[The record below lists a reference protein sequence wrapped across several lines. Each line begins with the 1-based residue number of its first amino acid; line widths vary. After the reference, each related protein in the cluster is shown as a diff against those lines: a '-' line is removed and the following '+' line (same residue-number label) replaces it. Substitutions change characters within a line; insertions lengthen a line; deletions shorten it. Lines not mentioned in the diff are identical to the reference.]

1 MWDPLPRLDEP
12 HGVITVEL
20 FDARSGK
27 LLHRER
33 KSNFIALPAKQEFLF
48 AQMDRFGGLFVGQF
62 QQPYVWARSCFDV
75 IYLGTDTSPESPST
89 ERFVRGQIVGWA
101 SRTMT
106 YNGGDPLRGSIN
118 VSEST
123 WSTSRVHFVFDWPT
137 NSANGTIASVG
148 FAGFRGDLIVQ
159 GASVLPIGSTTV
171 QGNNGRG
178 MAYANGYVYYLDG
191 NNLLSKIDPNTGNV
205 VDTTYVQVTDNPS
218 NLAFDGTSFWVCS
231 GNKLHRL
238 NADGTVASNLTL
250 TRLPSIRAFT
260 FDGGYIWVYCDDS
273 YNADNQTS
281 KPYSGSLYKFDLSG
295 NLVGIIPNSLGG
307 PISLSAANNQLY
319 GIYNLGCSISDKQG
333 NWICSCAADANAAA
347 QSGSYAAL
355 APDGVSYYLVDDRGY
370 LSRIWLGALGSRVLL
385 SSPIQKNNT
394 QTLKVTYDITYNLL
408 PIG

>member
-48 AQMDRFGGLFVGQF
+48 AQMDRFGANFQGQF
-62 QQPYVWARSCFDV
+62 EQPYVWARSCFDAV
-75 IYLGTDTSPESPST
+75 YLGTDTSPESPST
-89 ERFVRGQIVGWA
+89 ERFVRGPIVGWA
-101 SRTMT
+101 SRLER
-106 YNGGDPLRGSIN
+106 YNGGDSLRGSIN

-123 WSTSRVHFVFDWPT
+123 WSTTRVHFVFDWPT
-137 NSANGTIASVG
+137 NAANGTIASVG
-148 FAGFRGDLIVQ
+148 FAGFRSPPGQQNCSTFPVGSTSVQ
-159 GASVLPIGSTTV
+159 GD
-171 QGNNGRG
+171 NGRG
-178 MAYANGYVYYLDG
+178 MVYANGYVYYLDG

-231 GNKLHRL
+231 GNKLYRL
-238 NADGTVASNLTL
+238 NTDGTVASNLTL
-250 TRLPSIRAFT
+250 TRMPWIRAFT
-260 FDGGYIWVYCDDS
+260 IDGGYIWVYCDNGYNDS
-273 YNADNQTS
+273 QTNKS
-281 KPYSGSLYKFDLSG
+281 YSASLYKFDTSG
-295 NLVGIIPNSLGG
+295 NLSGIIPNTLGS
-307 PISLSAANNQLY
+307 PISMGVASNQLY
-319 GIYNLGCSISDKQG
+319 GIYSLGCSISDKQG
-333 NWICSCAADANAAA
+333 NWICSCAADTNAAA

-355 APDGVSYYLVDDRGY
+355 APDGVSYYIVDSRGY

-408 PIG
+408 PS